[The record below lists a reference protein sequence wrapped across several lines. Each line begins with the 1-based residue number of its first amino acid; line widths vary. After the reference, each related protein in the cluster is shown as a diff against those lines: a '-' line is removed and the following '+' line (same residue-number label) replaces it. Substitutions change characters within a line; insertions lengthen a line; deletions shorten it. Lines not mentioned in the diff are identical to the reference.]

1 MDEAVRGI
9 TMCFLLLLFPSPSVG
24 SLKERALRL
33 MAEERLIDGHNDLP
47 LQLRKQFGN
56 MLSKINL
63 RSLPSTLTDIKRMD
77 QGYLGTQGETGKM
90 GKPPIEET
98 GIERTKKISC
108 LIAIEGGH
116 AIDSSLG
123 TLRMFYD
130 LGVRAMAL
138 THTCNTP
145 WAESS
150 SRLHSSFY
158 NKTKGLK
165 PFGEH
170 VIKEMNRLGMIVD
183 LSHTSTFTAK
193 DVLSIT
199 KAPVIFSHSSAS
211 GVCNHPRNV
220 PDDILQLLK
229 QNKGLV
235 MVNLHSGFISCSSER
250 GNVSSV
256 ADHFDHIKK
265 IAGAESIGIGGDYD
279 GADRFPEGLE
289 DVSKYPALIEE
300 LLQRGWNETEL
311 AGVLRRN
318 FLRVFRDVEMVS
330 SRSHR
335 LPDEKEI
342 AQAEVINP
350 CRSVLKNPHDKAKS
364 SQAANTATVF
374 FKTIQIPPM
383 PRISPPAYL
392 KKTWI
397 IRDPDYN
404 IMVFHGI
411 LPAVF
416 SQNCYRLD
424 TLRKVKENPGRR
436 QPQKVHR
443 ITFQDDPF
451 WSHDQGQQQLE
462 GEKAV

>member
-1 MDEAVRGI
+1 MTCTLMDEAVRGI

-77 QGYLGTQGETGKM
+77 QGYLGTQIWSAYTLCSTQNKDAVRLTLEQIDVIKRMCSQYDELELVTSS
-90 GKPPIEET
+90 E

-374 FKTIQIPPM
+374 FSFYLLLTTIF
-383 PRISPPAYL
+383 
-392 KKTWI
+392 I
-397 IRDPDYN
+397 I
-404 IMVFHGI
+404 
-411 LPAVF
+411 LL
-416 SQNCYRLD
+416 S
-424 TLRKVKENPGRR
+424 K
-436 QPQKVHR
+436 
-443 ITFQDDPF
+443 
-451 WSHDQGQQQLE
+451 
-462 GEKAV
+462 

>member
-1 MDEAVRGI
+1 
-9 TMCFLLLLFPSPSVG
+9 
-24 SLKERALRL
+24 
-33 MAEERLIDGHNDLP
+33 
-47 LQLRKQFGN
+47 
-56 MLSKINL
+56 MLSKIDL
-63 RSLPSTLTDIKRMD
+63 RSLPSTLTDITRMD
-77 QGYLGTQGETGKM
+77 QGYLGTQIWSAYTLCSTQNKDAVRLTLEQIDVIKRMCSQYDELELVTSS
-90 GKPPIEET
+90 E

-170 VIKEMNRLGMIVD
+170 VIREMNRLGMIVD

-193 DVLSIT
+193 HVLSIT

-211 GVCNHPRNV
+211 SVCNHPRNV

-229 QNKGLV
+229 QNKGLI

-330 SRSHR
+330 NRSHH

-342 AQAEVINP
+342 AHAEVKNP
-350 CRSVLKNPHDKAKS
+350 CRSVLKDPHDKVKTILN
-364 SQAANTATVF
+364 SQATNTPTAF
-374 FKTIQIPPM
+374 FGFYLLLTTIF
-383 PRISPPAYL
+383 
-392 KKTWI
+392 I
-397 IRDPDYN
+397 I
-404 IMVFHGI
+404 
-411 LPAVF
+411 LL
-416 SQNCYRLD
+416 S
-424 TLRKVKENPGRR
+424 K
-436 QPQKVHR
+436 
-443 ITFQDDPF
+443 
-451 WSHDQGQQQLE
+451 
-462 GEKAV
+462 